1 MLVNYLILWLAN
13 LEFVFTFR
21 KKIGRRAIGNETFYW
36 DCLTGTPLKSYVY
49 HLLYTFTHMHTALV
63 WLNGKAVHGSLILL
77 IFREFSKIFLASAQF
92 RFWLRRHQV
101 SDACKYT
108 NQNIKMSCQSNKL
121 HSHCLATSLHSSS
134 FDCNYILNWK
144 ANQVNTSLPSLLKHG
159 WKRHQTH
166 SGPISTP
173 SDFF

>member
-1 MLVNYLILWLAN
+1 
-13 LEFVFTFR
+13 
-21 KKIGRRAIGNETFYW
+21 
-36 DCLTGTPLKSYVY
+36 
-49 HLLYTFTHMHTALV
+49 MHTALV

-121 HSHCLATSLHSSS
+121 HSHCLAT
-134 FDCNYILNWK
+134 YILNWK

-166 SGPISTP
+166 SGPIYTP

>member
-1 MLVNYLILWLAN
+1 
-13 LEFVFTFR
+13 
-21 KKIGRRAIGNETFYW
+21 
-36 DCLTGTPLKSYVY
+36 
-49 HLLYTFTHMHTALV
+49 MHTALV

-77 IFREFSKIFLASAQF
+77 IFREFSKIFLASAPF

-166 SGPISTP
+166 SGPIYTP
-173 SDFF
+173 SDFFSYLYFNFLFPLLLIFVPQFLWLDDKGSNSIFNRAY

>member
-1 MLVNYLILWLAN
+1 MGRSGDGKRNILLAWPYGHAIKK
-13 LEFVFTFR
+13 LRLSFVMSFH
-21 KKIGRRAIGNETFYW
+21 
-36 DCLTGTPLKSYVY
+36 SYAY
-49 HLLYTFTHMHTALV
+49 CT
-63 WLNGKAVHGSLILL
+63 KAVHGSLILL

-166 SGPISTP
+166 SGPIYTP